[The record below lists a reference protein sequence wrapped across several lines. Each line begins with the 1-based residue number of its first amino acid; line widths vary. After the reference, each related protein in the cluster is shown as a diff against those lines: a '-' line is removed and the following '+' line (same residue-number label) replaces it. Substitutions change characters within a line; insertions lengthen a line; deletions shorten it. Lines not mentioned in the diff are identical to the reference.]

1 MKKFTILLI
10 TFMFTIPTFS
20 QGFSIDT
27 GLGMSFAG
35 GDIFDDVDVKAGVDL
50 KLIQLNYKFNESFG
64 ATVSLGSSAHNYDDD
79 FSGSGTAGLG
89 RFSIGP
95 SYTLPLGGVSWEIKP
110 QIVVSSSG
118 VIEEG
123 GYESDID
130 KAGGFIIGNSLLFGT
145 NEGFQF
151 IANIDLITGKVT
163 EVDGF
168 DFDTDNSY
176 SYFNIGVG
184 VRYNL

>member
-1 MKKFTILLI
+1 MKKFIILI
-10 TFMFTIPTFS
+10 TLIFSSPIFS

-35 GDIFDDVDVKAGVDL
+35 GDIFDDTDVKTGVDL

-64 ATVSLGSSAHNYDDD
+64 ATVSIASSAHTYTDD
-79 FSGSGTAGLG
+79 GSGGTAALG

-118 VIEEG
+118 VIEDNDFG
-123 GYESDID
+123 DSDID
-130 KAGGFIIGNSLLFGT
+130 KASGFVIGNSLLFGT

-151 IANIDLITGKVT
+151 IANVDLVTGKVK
-163 EVDGF
+163 EADGVKL
-168 DFDTDNSY
+168 DSNNSY

-184 VRYNL
+184 VRYNF

>member
-1 MKKFTILLI
+1 MKKITILLI
-10 TFMFTIPTFS
+10 TLMFTIPTFS

-35 GDIFDDVDVKAGVDL
+35 GDLFDDADVKTGVDL

-64 ATVSLGSSAHNYDDD
+64 ATVSLGSSAHNYD
-79 FSGSGTAGLG
+79 GGTAGLG

-118 VIEEG
+118 VMEDDAFG
-123 GYESDID
+123 DLDID
-130 KAGGFIIGNSLLFGT
+130 KASGFVIGNSLLFGT

-151 IANIDLITGKVT
+151 IANVDLVTGKVK
-163 EVDGF
+163 EAEGVKIDS
-168 DFDTDNSY
+168 DNSY

-184 VRYNL
+184 VRYNF